1 MRSITRL
8 FGIVFTS
15 LLMLGSAQGG
25 LPTAAAQ
32 TMTIKW
38 LACPEDTTAECGS
51 LQLPIDYGN
60 RSVGTF
66 GLAVTRRKATDP
78 AKRIGVLLI
87 NPGGPGGSGVDYALR
102 TNLFS
107 PDIYARFDIVG
118 WDPRGVSRSQPVL
131 CSDELLNNPASIF
144 PANQAEF
151 DALGAYNRK
160 LLDDCRARSGPIADH
175 VDVGSTIQDMDAIR
189 RALGEKQIN
198 YFAAS
203 YGTLMGQQYAERY
216 GDKIRTMVL
225 DSNMDHSLG
234 TWDYAGTESAAAE
247 TTFTEWVRWCG
258 RTPSC
263 ALHGQDVI
271 QLWHDVLAKADRGEL
286 TDPDNPGTRL
296 RAQDVINTASF
307 SLYRPVEYASL
318 ATYVLRLSQ
327 QAKSDSARPRT
338 SADTQSNSVYQAAV
352 CSDWNFPIRTF
363 DDYQALAARERALAP
378 NLRGGTIGHTD
389 ITACV
394 GVHDPVNNPQHPLK
408 IRNAPQILMLDAL
421 YDPSTPYAWTVNAHQ
436 QTKDTTTL
444 LTYDGWGHSS
454 YDRSGS
460 QCVRAA
466 VETYLTT
473 RETPAPDSHC
483 AAVDPPGA
491 TSAAAGVENV
501 QGPAQRSPR

>member
-1 MRSITRL
+1 MSHT
-8 FGIVFTS
+8 FGVLFTS
-15 LLMLGSAQGG
+15 TLLLGGVLAGFPVSAAS
-25 LPTAAAQ
+25 AAPATTVQ
-32 TMTIKW
+32 W
-38 LACPEDTTAECGS
+38 SACPEDATVECGS
-51 LQLPIDYGN
+51 LRLPVDYGN
-60 RSVGTF
+60 PADGTF
-66 GLAVTRRKATDP
+66 DLAVARRKATDP

-102 TNLFS
+102 PNLFS
-107 PDIYARFDIVG
+107 PDIYARFDVVG
-118 WDPRGVSRSQPVL
+118 WDPRGVSRSRPVM
-131 CSDELLNNPASIF
+131 CSTELLDHPASIF
-144 PANQAEF
+144 PVNQAEF
-151 DALGAYNRK
+151 DALGAYNRT
-160 LLDDCRARSGPIADH
+160 LLDDCRRRTGPLAEH
-175 VDVGSTIQDMDAIR
+175 VDTASTAQDMDRIR
-189 RALGEKQIN
+189 RALGEQQIN

-234 TWDYAGTESAAAE
+234 IWDYAGTESAAVEA
-247 TTFTEWVRWCG
+247 TFTEWVRWCG

-263 ALHGQDVI
+263 ALYGRDVI

-286 TDPDNPGTRL
+286 TDPDHPGARL
-296 RAQDVINTASF
+296 RAQDIINTVSY

-318 ATYVLRLSQ
+318 ATYVRRLDEQ
-327 QAKSDSARPRT
+327 PKSESARPRT
-338 SADTQSNSVYQAAV
+338 AAGPEENSVYQAAV

-363 DDYQALAARERALAP
+363 AEYQALEARERALAP
-378 NLRGGTIGHTD
+378 LMRGGTVGHTD

-408 IRNAPQILMLDAL
+408 IRKAPQILMLDAL

-436 QTKDTTTL
+436 QSKDTTTL

-460 QCVRAA
+460 PCVRAA
-466 VETYLTT
+466 VDTYLTT
-473 RETPAPDSHC
+473 GKAPAPDSHC

-491 TSAAAGVENV
+491 VTAAAVRGDR
-501 QGPAQRSPR
+501 GAAPLHAR

>member
-1 MRSITRL
+1 V
-8 FGIVFTS
+8 FGLVFTS
-15 LLMLGSAQGG
+15 ALMLGGVLGGFPASAAPATTVQW
-25 LPTAAAQ
+25 T
-32 TMTIKW
+32 
-38 LACPEDTTAECGS
+38 ACPEDTTAECGS
-51 LQLPIDYGN
+51 LRLPVDYGN
-60 RSVGTF
+60 PAEGTF
-66 GLAVTRRKATDP
+66 DLAVARRKATDP

-107 PDIYARFDIVG
+107 PDIYARFDVVG
-118 WDPRGVSRSQPVL
+118 WDPRGVSRSRPVM
-131 CSDELLNNPASIF
+131 CSNELLDHPASIS
-144 PANQAEF
+144 PASQAEF

-160 LLDDCRARSGPIADH
+160 LLDDCRRRTGPLADH
-175 VDVGSTIQDMDAIR
+175 VDTASTAQDMDQIR

-234 TWDYAGTESAAAE
+234 IWDYASTESAAME
-247 TTFTEWVRWCG
+247 TTFTEWARWCD

-263 ALHGQDVI
+263 ALHGRNVI
-271 QLWHDVLAKADRGEL
+271 QLWHDVLARADRGEL
-286 TDPDNPGTRL
+286 TDPDHPGTLL
-296 RAQDVINTASF
+296 RAQDIVSTMGF
-307 SLYRPVEYASL
+307 GLYQPNQYASL
-318 ATYVLRLSQ
+318 ATYVLKLSQ
-327 QAKSDSARPRT
+327 QSTSDSARPRT
-338 SADTQSNSVYQAAV
+338 SASTESNSVYQAAV

-363 DDYQALAARERALAP
+363 AEYQALEARERALAP
-378 NLRGGTIGHTD
+378 NMRGGPVGHSD

-394 GVHDPVNNPQHPLK
+394 GVHDPVTNPQHPLK

-436 QTKDTTTL
+436 QSKNTTTL

-454 YDRSGS
+454 YDRSS
-460 QCVRAA
+460 SPCVRAA

-473 RETPAPDSHC
+473 RKTPAPDSHC

-491 TSAAAGVENV
+491 PKAAAAENKRDV
-501 QGPAQRSPR
+501 AQLHAG